1 MIKRKRK
8 HKHVS
13 SQSSE
18 TGFTL
23 IESLLAII
31 VIAILM
37 TAIAPVIVLSTATR
51 LQAKR
56 VELASKAASTYI
68 DGVRSGKVASPPI
81 TSTTMLGTVAPPTS
95 GTLTCSK
102 NIDYCTSPANLY
114 CVDGDGNGTCT
125 TDSLQDMIVQGFG
138 YSSSYVT
145 ATDASKGY
153 SLGVRVY
160 RADAF
165 KSGTT
170 LVGGGGETQSSFTGG
185 VTATKQIDAT
195 RREAPLVQT
204 TTEIAP
210 TGQSSLN
217 DLCARIKKPDGI
229 SKGCQ

>member
-1 MIKRKRK
+1 MIKRK
-8 HKHVS
+8 HKQVS
-13 SQSSE
+13 SPSSE

-31 VIAILM
+31 VVAILM

-68 DGVRSGKVASPPI
+68 DGVRSGTVKAPTV
-81 TSTTMLGTVAPPTS
+81 STTMKLEALPPPTS
-95 GTLTCSK
+95 GTLTCT
-102 NIDYCTSPANLY
+102 NIVNVGYCTSPDNLY
-114 CVDGDGNGTCT
+114 CVNGDSVDKPGCT

-138 YSSSYVT
+138 YSNTS
-145 ATDASKGY
+145 DASKGY

-170 LVGGGGETQSSFTGG
+170 LEKGQTQSSFGGG
-185 VTATKQIDAT
+185 VTATK
-195 RREAPLVQT
+195 PLVET

-210 TGQSSLN
+210 TGKSSLN
-217 DLCARIKKPDGI
+217 DLCARTN
-229 SKGCQ
+229 GCK

>member
-1 MIKRKRK
+1 MIKRKR
-8 HKHVS
+8 KHVS

-56 VELASKAASTYI
+56 VELASKAASTYM
-68 DGVRSGKVASPPI
+68 DGVRSGKVKAPSV
-81 TSTTMLGTVAPPTS
+81 STTGTLGEVPPPTS
-95 GTLTCSK
+95 GTLTCSD
-102 NIDYCTSPANLY
+102 NVGYCTSPANLY
-114 CVDGDGNGTCT
+114 CVNGDDNPGCT

-138 YSSSYVT
+138 FSNT
-145 ATDASKGY
+145 TDASKGY

-170 LVGGGGETQSSFTGG
+170 LVGKGGETQSSFTGG
-185 VTATKQIDAT
+185 VTATKQIDTA
-195 RREAPLVQT
+195 RREAPLLQT
-204 TTEIAP
+204 TTEIAS

-217 DLCARIKKPDGI
+217 DLCARTN
-229 SKGCQ
+229 GCK

>member
-37 TAIAPVIVLSTATR
+37 TAIGPVIVLSTATR

-81 TSTTMLGTVAPPTS
+81 AKDKSLASATPPTS
-95 GTLTCSK
+95 GTLACSK
-102 NIDYCTSPANLY
+102 NVDYCTSPANLY

-145 ATDASKGY
+145 VTDASKGY

-170 LVGGGGETQSSFTGG
+170 LETSETQSSFGG
-185 VTATKQIDAT
+185 GLTATK
-195 RREAPLVQT
+195 PLLQT

-210 TGQSSLN
+210 TGKSSLN
-217 DLCARIKKPDGI
+217 DLCDRILKPDGT
-229 SKGCQ
+229 KGCQ